1 MPSLNQI
8 SDSVLDLGRLIG
20 LLKNNDTVNIG
31 WFNTP
36 VDSLETINTRLAL
49 LVATF
54 YDVLDSPITDSPII
68 DTYWLQIKDP
78 LNTSDKLP
86 YYIVLPKQ
94 GAAAGTIGMGTI
106 LPYTPNNVTVDVY
119 VFIPL
124 FNYDDAGAQF
134 LLSQPFAGI
143 QLGLS
148 VARNDGTSF
157 SVAGETNTLT
167 FASIQIASCI
177 CLGASTPTMSLQFQ
191 SLTGTTAPDNYDTIA
206 ALMGSTDALNCINFL
221 LQDST
226 AASWLRLAIGTS
238 TLTTGQLL
246 NDTGFIAP
254 VAAANPI
261 TYTLSLDRL
270 QDTDPTTIAVDFLRN
285 LILTVLNNTTN
296 QVLVNLPDNG
306 SISFYKSLIPADN
319 SATFG
324 LQLEMAIP
332 LNTDVTGTQPVVSLC
347 LGSWLENETD
357 NANWMTR
364 TMPTGL
370 PLPLDGITVSLLNL
384 SADNNYTLSPGF
396 GLSSI
401 GFDVIGNPQNPLVNL
416 DGYTLQEAQLRSS
429 LNPVDVDDP
438 ATWTYGF
445 AAKLEEFGFPL
456 VPAMEGNVGDG
467 SNPVAQNLLQSGNTN
482 SGSGANPGDQT
493 PVNPTFSIS
502 TSWYLGGSFD
512 VKLYDQNNNAANQ
525 INIPVNRK
533 LGPIACSSLG
543 IGWIAGDNKLS
554 LLFDGG
560 ISVGPLSIELD
571 DLSINI
577 PATTPT
583 DLGNYSIDLDG
594 MGVSFTEG
602 SINIDAALV
611 KVPSSPTHTYTE
623 YDGTAAVETGT
634 FSISALGSYAYVD
647 SNQDG
652 YASLFI
658 FGTALAPLGGPACF
672 YVTGLAGGFGY
683 NRALVLPTP
692 DKVSSFPLVAAL
704 SNPAKLGAAKDST
717 SGAWTFPGP
726 NTVLATMDASIPP
739 QRGEYWLAAGVR
751 FTSYDFLHTSALLN
765 IEFGKELEIGVLGD
779 SWMSVP
785 LASPNASAPP
795 DSTLFSYA
803 ELGIDIQILPSRG
816 VIKATAILSNNSYV
830 LDPSCKLT
838 GGFAFYSWFGNNPH
852 AGEFVLTLGGYSP
865 SFKPP
870 SYFPKVP
877 RLGYKWRVEKDVTI
891 SGKYYYAITSSCIM
905 AGGGLNIV
913 FSSGG
918 LKAWFTAQMDVLV
931 NWSPFYYVADVS
943 VSVGVSYRIHVLFVS
958 VTLKVELDATLHL
971 WGPRMGGKVHID
983 WHIISFTIRFGSSQA
998 SASNKPI
1005 PWTASNGQGFLQTLV
1020 PQSNNTNGGNP
1031 ASASNSSPSIL
1042 SITALSGVNSTI
1054 TDTSGNCIWVVSP
1067 ADFSFSTLSIIP
1079 LTAVDITPASG
1090 EAAPTQWLAN
1100 TICSDGADYFV
1111 GIRPMAATLNAS
1123 VLNVTLTDD
1132 DAQEVYDLAASFD
1145 LTPSIVNTP
1154 AAKWGKPLANG
1165 ANPEKNAVLNGRL
1178 FGFQTIQPKLTALS
1192 PLGNNAL
1199 SIDIAA
1205 AYTVDI
1211 VDQPTNYLPL
1221 SPSAQAP
1228 DPVPIVAQNACITY
1242 IKPNLNSSVR
1252 TDIYNILVQDF
1263 GYNPQTNDDLTNFAD
1278 NPGMWINGNPLI
1290 LSSYPAN

>member
-1 MPSLNQI
+1 MASLNQI
-8 SDSVLDLGRLIG
+8 SDSVLDLGQFIG
-20 LLKNNDTVNIG
+20 LLKNNDTVNIA

-36 VDSLETINTRLAL
+36 VNSLETINTRLAL

-54 YDVLDSPITDSPII
+54 YDVLDSPIKDPPII
-68 DTYWLQIKDP
+68 DTYWLQIENP

-94 GAAAGTIGMGTI
+94 GAAAGSIGMGVI
-106 LPYTPNNVTVDVY
+106 MPYIMNNVTVNLYVY
-119 VFIPL
+119 IPL
-124 FNYDDAGAQF
+124 FSYDDTGAQF
-134 LLSQPFAGI
+134 LLSQTYAGI
-143 QLGLS
+143 QIGLS
-148 VARNDGTSF
+148 VARNDGSAFT
-157 SVAGETNTLT
+157 VATGTNKLT
-167 FASIQIASCI
+167 FTGIQIASCI
-177 CLGASTPTMSLQFQ
+177 YLGASTPTLSLQFQ
-191 SLTGTTAPDNYDTIA
+191 GWTGTSAPDSYDTIA
-206 ALMGSTDALNCINFL
+206 ALLGSIDAVDCLNFL
-221 LQDST
+221 LQNST
-226 AASWLRLAIGTS
+226 VASWLRLDIGMS
-238 TLTTGQLL
+238 KLTTGQLL
-246 NDTGFIAP
+246 DATGFIKP
-254 VAAANPI
+254 VSAANPV
-261 TYTLSLDRL
+261 TYTLSLEQL
-270 QDTDPTTIAVDFLRN
+270 QNTDPTTIAVNFLQN
-285 LILTVLNNTTN
+285 LIITVLNDTDN

-306 SISFYKSLIPADN
+306 SISFYKSITPADN
-319 SATFG
+319 SASLG

-332 LNTDVTGTQPVVSLC
+332 LNNDVTGTQAVVSLC
-347 LGSWLENETD
+347 LGSWLEKETD
-357 NANWMTR
+357 KSNWMTR

-370 PLPLDGITVSLLNL
+370 ALPLDGITVNLLNL
-384 SADNNYTLSPGF
+384 SAGNSYTLSPGF

-416 DGYTLQEAQLRSS
+416 DGYTLQEAQLRAT
-429 LNPVDVDDP
+429 LNPVILDDP
-438 ATWTYGF
+438 ATWAYGF
-445 AAKLEEFGFPL
+445 AAKLDEFGFPL

-467 SNPVAQNLLQSGNTN
+467 SNPVAQNLLQSSNTN
-482 SGSGANPGDQT
+482 SGSGANTGDQT
-493 PVNPTFSIS
+493 PVNPTFSLS
-502 TSWYLGGSFD
+502 TSWYLGGCFD
-512 VKLYDQNNNAANQ
+512 VKLYDQNNNSADQ

-543 IGWIAGDNKLS
+543 IGWIDSENKLS

-560 ISVGPLSIELD
+560 ITVGPLSIELY

-583 DLGNYSIDLDG
+583 TLGNYSVDLDG
-594 MGVSFTEG
+594 MGVRFNEG

-611 KVPSSPTHTYTE
+611 KVPASPTQTYTE
-623 YDGTAAVETGT
+623 YDGTAAVEAGT
-634 FSISALGSYAYVD
+634 FSISALGSYAYVGG
-647 SNQDG
+647 NQDG

-683 NRALVLPTP
+683 NRALVLPKP

-704 SNPAKLGAAKDST
+704 SNPASLGATQDST

-726 NTVLATMDASIPP
+726 NTILANMDASIPP

-765 IEFGKELEIGVLGD
+765 IEFGNELEIGVLGD

-816 VIKATAILSNNSYV
+816 VIKATAILSKNSYV
-830 LDPSCKLT
+830 LDPSCHLT

-870 SYFPKVP
+870 SHFPKVP

-931 NWSPFYYVADVS
+931 YWSPFYYMADVS

-983 WHIISFTIRFGSSQA
+983 WHIISFTIRFGSSKA
-998 SASNKPI
+998 SSSNKPI

-1020 PQSNNTNGGNP
+1020 PQSNNTNGVNQ
-1031 ASASNSSPSIL
+1031 ASASNSSPSVL
-1042 SITALSGVNSTI
+1042 SITALNGINSTI
-1054 TDTSGNCIWVVSP
+1054 TDTSGNSIWIVSP

-1079 LTAVDITPASG
+1079 LTEIDITAASG
-1090 EAAPTQWLAN
+1090 ETAPTQWLAEN
-1100 TICSDGADYFV
+1100 ICPDGANYFV
-1111 GIRPMAATLNAS
+1111 CIRPMAATLNAS
-1123 VLNVTLTDD
+1123 ALNLTLTDD
-1132 DAQEVYDLAASFD
+1132 DVKEVYDLAASFD
-1145 LTPSIVNTP
+1145 LTPSIVNTQ
-1154 AAKWGKPLANG
+1154 AAKWGKPLNG

-1178 FGFQTIQPKLTALS
+1178 FGFQTIQPKLTTLS
-1192 PLGNNAL
+1192 PSGNNAL
-1199 SIDIAA
+1199 SIDIAS

-1221 SPSAQAP
+1221 SSSMQAP
-1228 DPVPIVAQNACITY
+1228 DPVPIVAQNACIQY
-1242 IKPNLNSSVR
+1242 IKPNINTSVR
-1252 TDIYNILVQDF
+1252 TDIFNILVQEF

-1278 NPGMWINGNPLI
+1278 NPGVWINGNPLI
-1290 LSSYPAN
+1290 LS